1 MIKERN
7 EMLEKFKQW
16 FTISSTDFET
26 DPINQKIFF
35 IDCAGNEILFFI
47 NSKTL
52 VWAYR
57 LKGTKEF
64 SYRQHINNID
74 KKMKKLGIVKNN
86 LQGSQ

>member
-35 IDCAGNEILFFI
+35 IDYCRAGRQKRILKDGI
-47 NSKTL
+47 CRLCLL
-52 VWAYR
+52 VLRTVYPSF
-57 LKGTKEF
+57 LF
-64 SYRQHINNID
+64 
-74 KKMKKLGIVKNN
+74 GI
-86 LQGSQ
+86 